1 MLAVDGQQGGAAL
14 AHSAHEHITPTT
26 SASLLASNRR
36 LPARAQQGRATSP
49 QPHDGSHDGIHLFV
63 RRYDFKSALRLQD
76 GRLKPIL
83 LDFFC
88 QQLRMGSARHDSE
101 AGLEL
106 GALLQHQIDLG
117 RRAERKDL
125 VAIRVPRHHVERVFP
140 MDPVEPR
147 TVIFCFIQK

>member
-14 AHSAHEHITPTT
+14 AHSAHEQITTHHQ
-26 SASLLASNRR
+26 R
-36 LPARAQQGRATSP
+36 LFVGQQQALARAGSSKARRQARS
-49 QPHDGSHDGIHLFV
+49 PHDGSHDGIHLIV
-63 RRYDFKSALRLQD
+63 RRYDFKSAWRLQD
-76 GRLKPIL
+76 GRWKPIL

-101 AGLEL
+101 VGLEL

-125 VAIRVPRHHVERVFP
+125 VAIRVPRHHVERVFS
-140 MDPVEPR
+140 DGPR
-147 TVIFCFIQK
+147 GAQNREL